1 MSLMANALQ
10 PFLVRELVS
19 ISGRP
24 EFMTLADVINSPNA
38 SYVLE
43 FDNVEQSTVL
53 DFREETFIAVALAHD
68 ACRLSSASFQTVS
81 GIATD
86 ISQRDYTAWSL
97 VKMYYAAFY
106 AGNALLRLFGESCSF
121 FDRVHTSRLAQL
133 AAAMGTIPTFRI
145 DSGLYRCALIR
156 DATALK
162 CTRARS
168 GSGGA
173 HESFW
178 EIFGS
183 KIEML
188 GEDVLKGSLLRTD
201 AQSVFNQLE
210 GARKILRRKG
220 NYSWLS
226 VVRNELQYRHQFGVW
241 FPTQL
246 KPRERD
252 SLSRLVSAWST
263 DPMGIELG
271 TGRIGILGE
280 FVSCCSFIVA
290 LCHAILERIADLS
303 TAGTKS
309 FVRLGPM
316 VFLNDIRL
324 RERAAVAY

>member
-1 MSLMANALQ
+1 MSLLADALQ
-10 PFLVRELVS
+10 PFLVRELIS

-24 EFMTLADVINSPNA
+24 EFMTLADVINSPYA
-38 SYVLE
+38 SYALE
-43 FDNVEQSTVL
+43 FDNLEQSTVL
-53 DFREETFIAVALAHD
+53 DFREKTFIAIALAHD
-68 ACRLSSASFQTVS
+68 ACRLSCASFQTVS
-81 GIATD
+81 GIAAD
-86 ISQRDYTAWSL
+86 IGQRDYTAWSL

-121 FDRVHTSRLAQL
+121 FDRVHILRLVQL
-133 AAAMGTIPTFRI
+133 AAATGVLPTFRI
-145 DSGLYRCALIR
+145 ESGLYRCVLIR
-156 DATALK
+156 EATALK

-183 KIEML
+183 KIDALSE
-188 GEDVLKGSLLRTD
+188 GVLKGQLLRAD

-210 GARKILRRKG
+210 GSRKILRRKG
-220 NYSWLS
+220 SYNWLS
-226 VVRNELQYRHQFGVW
+226 VVRNDLQYRHQFGVW

-246 KPRERD
+246 KPRDRD
-252 SLSRLVSAWST
+252 SLSRLVLGWNA

-324 RERAAVAY
+324 RERATVGD